1 MNQWGAEVGDMPLLD
16 SRNFGKV
23 RGTLVLPQDGLLR
36 FACSAGCPSSLALAA
51 KSLFLFPAP
60 LRTSDLTLKL
70 SPVV

>member
-1 MNQWGAEVGDMPLLD
+1 MNQLGGGGGNATSGFSKLWQSPG
-16 SRNFGKV
+16 NI
-23 RGTLVLPQDGLLR
+23 VLPQDGLLR
-36 FACSAGCPSSLALAA
+36 LACSAGCPSSLALAA